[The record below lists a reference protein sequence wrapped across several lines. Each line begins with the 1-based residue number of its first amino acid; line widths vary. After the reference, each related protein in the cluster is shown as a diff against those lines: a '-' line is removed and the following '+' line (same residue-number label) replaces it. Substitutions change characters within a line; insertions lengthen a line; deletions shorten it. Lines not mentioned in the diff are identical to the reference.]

1 MADYTVRFLGD
12 DSQLSGT
19 LKNIKGELNSTG
31 QASSKLDQI
40 QQRFNKIINSSAPL
54 KKQLRELTAIMAKMN
69 LDNMI
74 DNDLF
79 VTMTAKA
86 AEMKDALGDASQ
98 AIRLMSSD
106 TAKLDA
112 TIEGFQVLA
121 GAAGVVT
128 GVMGI
133 LGTENER
140 LQQAML
146 KVQSVISVMNGV
158 QQIANALNKDSILML
173 RLKAL
178 QQEINNA
185 LTATSTSE
193 TAKNTAS
200 TIVNTVAGVAN
211 TAATKKGT
219 IAQKAWNV
227 TKAISKALL
236 GDFTGLLI
244 VGAGA
249 LLTYALAT
257 GDSTEETDKQAEAT
271 KKAAAANDDYIIKAR
286 AIKQLNDDITKALSE
301 VTSSVAKE
309 KNQINALTSIIHSNT
324 ATLDQKKRAINEL
337 CSIIPSYTATID
349 DEGTVHDNATTAI
362 EDHINALDDL
372 QRAMA
377 AYKTG
382 EKIQQALADASF
394 KKYQAD
400 QEVKETQGKVGRTKK
415 KLGKLYSTTPPP
427 LSGNPTHDAQRR
439 TPQRIQNE
447 KQAEV
452 ERKSLKVQK
461 KALESAEKKQ
471 KIADEELKVA
481 QKASNVY
488 DKWKITQG
496 SSKARSAVAE
506 SNGDF
511 NKAADIV
518 FNRNNPKPTTGGR
531 NKTGGRTTG
540 GRVNKTTPVNTV
552 ETPSEQLQKAINE
565 ANNKVKFLKLQLDNN
580 IINQEQ
586 YNSKYLEVQKTLLSA
601 YEKNAEATGKIS
613 EAYKKQL
620 DTVNKLIQ
628 EEEKNKYNN
637 LKENISAEYTKLAQ
651 DRNKGLISET
661 EYQDKLLDLNEDYAS
676 ALKDYVDKFPE
687 AKKALETIVKESNKI
702 KVSDKINEITKP
714 STKSV
719 SLAER
724 YKTYTPKEQ
733 RQNKIDT
740 NVSRYDELSGQISQL
755 KELQNQ
761 VGKNTEAWQQ
771 YAKAIK
777 GIESEQSKI
786 VNETDQLV
794 NDSKYE
800 DIIDKVKK
808 YKKELISVS
817 YSSLKSGLSDINN
830 IYSSFAN
837 LSDNLDRAN
846 NGFEKFM
853 VIMNSA
859 FSVIDSVVG
868 IINGVSSVISIIQ
881 GIAGANNALSVSS
894 AATAGALGSQ
904 TASIVAQEA
913 AGAAKIASDT
923 AQIATTKA
931 LTAALLE
938 QAAAGF
944 FAAHAYI
951 PFAGFG
957 IGAGF
962 ASSAAALVKSLGA
975 AALLADGGIIEGS
988 SYHGDRIIAGLNA
1001 GEMVLNRKQQA
1012 NLFRA
1017 LDNGI
1022 SSNVGGGKVE
1032 FEIKGSTLKG
1042 VLKNYDNKMNKVR

>member
-1 MADYTVRFLGD
+1 MKDYVVNITGKD
-12 DSQLSGT
+12 NLSAT
-19 LKNIKGELNSTG
+19 LKGIKQELKNVAGSATAIDDIRRKFE
-31 QASSKLDQI
+31 QVTNSSKPLKTQLRQLKDLMGQMKSKGLDSTYAEDFKQIEVAAGRTRKQMNQVNKAIGRAASLTPVLDQMGVA
-40 QQRFNKIINSSAPL
+40 FNGL
-54 KKQLRELTAIMAKMN
+54 
-69 LDNMI
+69 
-74 DNDLF
+74 
-79 VTMTAKA
+79 
-86 AEMKDALGDASQ
+86 
-98 AIRLMSSD
+98 
-106 TAKLDA
+106 
-112 TIEGFQVLA
+112 
-121 GAAGVVT
+121 GAAANIASGA
-128 GVMGI
+128 MG
-133 LGTENER
+133 LFGSENEDA
-140 LQQAML
+140 QKAML
-146 KVQSVISVMNGV
+146 KVQSIVAAGMGFSQLIP
-158 QQIANALNKDSILML
+158 A
-173 RLKAL
+173 LKAAKL
-178 QQEINNA
+178 AQLGFNRVLKNNPYIIA
-185 LTATSTSE
+185 
-193 TAKNTAS
+193 
-200 TIVNTVAGVAN
+200 I
-211 TAATKKGT
+211 AA
-219 IAQKAWNV
+219 AV
-227 TKAISKALL
+227 
-236 GDFTGLLI
+236 
-244 VGAGA
+244 
-249 LLTYALAT
+249 ALAT
-257 GDSTEETDKQAEAT
+257 AIYKVVSAT
-271 KKAAAANDDYIIKAR
+271 NKAAAANDDYIIKAR
-286 AIKQLNDDITKALSE
+286 ATKQLNDDIAKAHSE

-309 KNQINALTSIIHSNT
+309 KNQINALTSIIYSNK
-324 ATLDQKKRAINEL
+324 ASLQEKKRAINEL
-337 CSIIPSYTATID
+337 RSIIPSYTATID
-349 DEGTVHDNATTAI
+349 AEGTVHDNATTSI
-362 EDHINALDDL
+362 EDHIRALDDL
-372 QRAMA
+372 QRAMT

-394 KKYQAD
+394 EKYQSD
-400 QEVKETQGKVGRTKK
+400 KKVKTKQNNVNKVKK
-415 KLGKLYSTTPPP
+415 VLGK
-427 LSGNPTHDAQRR
+427 
-439 TPQRIQNE
+439 NE
-447 KQAEV
+447 KSTDDYDPIYGTPIYK
-452 ERKSLKVQK
+452 KSSTVK
-461 KALESAEKKQ
+461 KR
-471 KIADEELKVA
+471 EELKIQQSSLDNAKREQKAADLKYKTA
-481 QKASNVY
+481 QKEADDYKEWAKSY
-488 DKWKITQG
+488 
-496 SSKARSAVAE
+496 SSPKAQSAVAE

-518 FNRNNPKPTTGGR
+518 FNRNNPKPTTKPTTG
-531 NKTGGRTTG
+531 GGRTTG
-540 GRVNKTTPVNTV
+540 GGVNKTTTVNTV
-552 ETPSEQLQKAINE
+552 ETPSKQLQKAINE
-565 ANNKVKFLKLQLDNN
+565 ADNKVKFLQLQLDNN
-580 IINQEQ
+580 IINQKQ
-586 YNSKYLEVQKTLLSA
+586 YNSEYIEVQKTLLSA
-601 YEKNAEATGKIS
+601 YEQNAQATGKIS
-613 EAYKKQL
+613 EGYKKQL
-620 DTVNKLIQ
+620 DLVNTATNKLEQQ
-628 EEEKNKYNN
+628 EEGKKYTN
-637 LKENISAEYTKLAQ
+637 LDENISAEYTKLAQ

-661 EYQDKLLDLNEDYAS
+661 EYQNKLLDLYETYAS
-676 ALKDYVDKFPE
+676 SLKEYVDTIPA
-687 AKKALETIVKESNKI
+687 AKEALERITKKINKI
-702 KVSDKINEITKP
+702 EVSSKINEITKP
-714 STKSV
+714 YTKSV

-771 YAKAIK
+771 YAEAIK

-786 VNETDQLV
+786 VNETDSLV

-800 DIIDKVKK
+800 DLIDQVKK

-859 FSVIDSVVG
+859 FTVIDSVVG

-894 AATAGALGSQ
+894 AATAGALGAQ

-913 AGAAKIASDT
+913 AGATKMASDV

-975 AALLADGGIIEGS
+975 AALLADGGVVGGN
-988 SYHGDRIIAGLNA
+988 SYHGDTIIAGLNA

-1022 SSNVGGGKVE
+1022 SSNAGGGKVE

>member
-40 QQRFNKIINSSAPL
+40 QQRFNRIINSSAPL
-54 KKQLRELTAIMAKMN
+54 KKQLRDLTALMAKMN
-69 LDNMI
+69 LDNMV
-74 DNDLF
+74 DNDVF

-128 GVMGI
+128 GVMGT

-200 TIVNTVAGVAN
+200 TIVNTAAGVAN
-211 TAATKKGT
+211 NSATKKGT

-227 TKAISKALL
+227 VKAISKALL

-244 VGAGA
+244 VGAGT

-257 GDSTEETDKQAEAT
+257 GTSTEETDKQAEAT
-271 KKAAAANDDYIIKAR
+271 KKAKEATDEFAKAVAN
-286 AIKQLNDDITKALSE
+286 
-301 VTSSVAKE
+301 
-309 KNQINALTSIIHSNT
+309 
-324 ATLDQKKRAINEL
+324 
-337 CSIIPSYTATID
+337 
-349 DEGTVHDNATTAI
+349 
-362 EDHINALDDL
+362 
-372 QRAMA
+372 
-377 AYKTG
+377 
-382 EKIQQALADASF
+382 
-394 KKYQAD
+394 
-400 QEVKETQGKVGRTKK
+400 
-415 KLGKLYSTTPPP
+415 
-427 LSGNPTHDAQRR
+427 
-439 TPQRIQNE
+439 
-447 KQAEV
+447 
-452 ERKSLKVQK
+452 
-461 KALESAEKKQ
+461 
-471 KIADEELKVA
+471 
-481 QKASNVY
+481 
-488 DKWKITQG
+488 G
-496 SSKARSAVAE
+496 SSKQIAQIETLTTQYSNLHTETERNDFINKHRKEIENLVGATDDLRGSWDKFVKDKDKIVAALTEIAIANAYQAQIEKVVSEYIEKRYKMTSGQVHYRKWEQGDVVSEDKVKELGLVEGVDYRKGGMNWRGEKLNLLEATGVERANSFEIAKSRKGLQNAVDALDKGIQARVSGMVVEMQNHQDKAKSLYPKLP
-506 SNGDF
+506 SN
-511 NKAADIV
+511 
-518 FNRNNPKPTTGGR
+518 NNTTTGGGRTGGR
-531 NKTGGRTTG
+531 NRTSGT
-540 GRVNKTTPVNTV
+540 NKTTPVNTV
-552 ETPSEQLQKAINE
+552 ETQSEKLQKAINE
-565 ANNKVKFLKLQLDNN
+565 ADNKVKFLQLQLDNN

-601 YEKNAEATGKIS
+601 YEQNAQATNEIS

-637 LKENISAEYTKLAQ
+637 LKENISAEYIKLAQ

-661 EYQDKLLDLNEDYAS
+661 EYQDKLLDLNETYAS

-714 STKSV
+714 YTKSV

-771 YAKAIK
+771 YAEAIK

-786 VNETDQLV
+786 VNETDSLV

-800 DIIDKVKK
+800 DLIDQVKK

-830 IYSSFAN
+830 IYSSFAD
-837 LSDNLDRAN
+837 LSDNLDKAN

-894 AATAGALGSQ
+894 AATAGALGAQ

-913 AGAAKIASDT
+913 AGATKMASDV

-975 AALLADGGIIEGS
+975 AALLADGGVVGGN
-988 SYHGDRIIAGLNA
+988 SYHGDTIIAGLNA

-1022 SSNVGGGKVE
+1022 SSNAGGGKVE

>member
-1 MADYTVRFLGD
+1 MKDYIVNITGKD
-12 DSQLSGT
+12 NLSAT
-19 LKNIKGELNSTG
+19 LKGIKQELKNVAGSATAIDDIRRKFE
-31 QASSKLDQI
+31 QVTNSSKPLKTQLRQLKDLMGQMKSKGLDSTYAEDFKQIEAVAGKTRKQMNQVNKAIGRAASLTPVLDQMGVA
-40 QQRFNKIINSSAPL
+40 FNGL
-54 KKQLRELTAIMAKMN
+54 
-69 LDNMI
+69 
-74 DNDLF
+74 
-79 VTMTAKA
+79 
-86 AEMKDALGDASQ
+86 
-98 AIRLMSSD
+98 
-106 TAKLDA
+106 
-112 TIEGFQVLA
+112 
-121 GAAGVVT
+121 GAAANIASGA
-128 GVMGI
+128 MG
-133 LGTENER
+133 LFGSENEDA
-140 LQQAML
+140 QKAML
-146 KVQSVISVMNGV
+146 KVQSIVAAGMGFSQLIP
-158 QQIANALNKDSILML
+158 A
-173 RLKAL
+173 LKAAKMAQL
-178 QQEINNA
+178 GFNRVLKNNPY
-185 LTATSTSE
+185 
-193 TAKNTAS
+193 
-200 TIVNTVAGVAN
+200 I
-211 TAATKKGT
+211 
-219 IAQKAWNV
+219 I
-227 TKAISKALL
+227 AISAV
-236 GDFTGLLI
+236 I
-244 VGAGA
+244 
-249 LLTYALAT
+249 ALAT
-257 GDSTEETDKQAEAT
+257 AIYKVVSAT
-271 KKAAAANDDYIIKAR
+271 NKAAAANDDYIIKAR
-286 AIKQLNDDITKALSE
+286 ATKQLNDDITKAHSE

-324 ATLDQKKRAINEL
+324 ATLDQKKMAINEL
-337 CSIIPSYTATID
+337 RSIIPSYTATID
-349 DEGTVHDNATTAI
+349 AEGTVHDNATTAI
-362 EDHINALDDL
+362 EDHIKALDDL

-427 LSGNPTHDAQRR
+427 LSGNPTYDAQRKA
-439 TPQRIQNE
+439 PQRIQNE

-452 ERKSLKVQK
+452 ERESLKVQK

-471 KIADEELKVA
+471 KIAEDELKAA
-481 QKASNVY
+481 QKASNIY

-496 SSKARSAVAE
+496 STKAQFAVAE
-506 SNGDF
+506 SGGDF
-511 NKAADIV
+511 KGASDII
-518 FNRNNPKPTTGGR
+518 FNRNNKPTTPKSTGG
-531 NKTGGRTTG
+531 GGRT
-540 GRVNKTTPVNTV
+540 GRTNKTTPVNTV
-552 ETPSEQLQKAINE
+552 ETPSKQLQAAINE
-565 ANNKVKFLKLQLDNN
+565 ANNKVKFLQLQLDHN

-586 YNSKYLEVQKTLLSA
+586 YNSEYLEVQKTLLSA
-601 YEKNAEATGKIS
+601 YEQNAQATGKIS
-613 EAYKKQL
+613 EGYKKQL
-620 DTVNKLIQ
+620 DLVNTATNKLEQQ
-628 EEEKNKYNN
+628 EERKKYTN
-637 LKENISAEYTKLAQ
+637 LDENISAEYTKLAQ
-651 DRNKGLISET
+651 DKNKGLISET
-661 EYQDKLLDLNEDYAS
+661 EYQNKLLDLYETYAS
-676 ALKDYVDKFPE
+676 SLKEYVDTIPA
-687 AKKALETIVKESNKI
+687 AKEALERITKKINKI
-702 KVSDKINEITKP
+702 EVSSKINEITKP
-714 STKSV
+714 YTKSV

-771 YAKAIK
+771 YAEAIK

-800 DIIDKVKK
+800 DLIDQVKK

-859 FSVIDSVVG
+859 FTVIDSVVG

-881 GIAGANNALSVSS
+881 GITGANNALSVSS
-894 AATAGALGSQ
+894 AATAGALGAQ

-913 AGAAKIASDT
+913 AGATKMASDV

-975 AALLADGGIIEGS
+975 AALLADGGVVGGN
-988 SYHGDRIIAGLNA
+988 SYHGDTIIAGLNA

-1022 SSNVGGGKVE
+1022 ASNVGGKVE

>member
-12 DSQLSGT
+12 DKQLSGT

-40 QQRFNKIINSSAPL
+40 QQRFNRIINSSAPL
-54 KKQLRELTAIMAKMN
+54 KKQLRDLTALMAKMN
-69 LDNMI
+69 LDNMV
-74 DNDLF
+74 DNDVF

-128 GVMGI
+128 GVMGT

-200 TIVNTVAGVAN
+200 TIVNTAAGVAN
-211 TAATKKGT
+211 NSATKKGT

-244 VGAGA
+244 VGAGT

-257 GDSTEETDKQAEAT
+257 GTSTEETDKQAEAT
-271 KKAAAANDDYIIKAR
+271 KKAKEATDEFAKAVANGSS
-286 AIKQLNDDITKALSE
+286 KQIA
-301 VTSSVAKE
+301 
-309 KNQINALTSIIHSNT
+309 QIETLTTQYSNLHT
-324 ATLDQKKRAINEL
+324 
-337 CSIIPSYTATID
+337 
-349 DEGTVHDNATTAI
+349 
-362 EDHINALDDL
+362 
-372 QRAMA
+372 
-377 AYKTG
+377 
-382 EKIQQALADASF
+382 
-394 KKYQAD
+394 
-400 QEVKETQGKVGRTKK
+400 
-415 KLGKLYSTTPPP
+415 
-427 LSGNPTHDAQRR
+427 
-439 TPQRIQNE
+439 
-447 KQAEV
+447 EV
-452 ERKSLKVQK
+452 ERNDFINKHRKEIENLVGATDDLRGSWDKFVKDKDKIVAALTEIAIANAYQAQIEKVVSEYIEKRYKLTSGKVHYREWEQGDVVSEDKVKELGLVEGVDYRKGGMNWRGEKLNLLEAPGVERANSFEYAKSRKGIQNAVDALDKGIQARVSGMVNEMQKHQNKAKSLYP
-461 KALESAEKKQ
+461 
-471 KIADEELKVA
+471 KIP
-481 QKASNVY
+481 SN
-488 DKWKITQG
+488 
-496 SSKARSAVAE
+496 
-506 SNGDF
+506 
-511 NKAADIV
+511 
-518 FNRNNPKPTTGGR
+518 NNTTTGGGRTGGR
-531 NKTGGRTTG
+531 NRTSGT
-540 GRVNKTTPVNTV
+540 NKTTPVNTV
-552 ETPSEQLQKAINE
+552 ETPSEKLQKAINE
-565 ANNKVKFLKLQLDNN
+565 ADNKVKFLQLQLDNN

-601 YEKNAEATGKIS
+601 YEQNAQATGKIS
-613 EAYKKQL
+613 EAYKKKL

-628 EEEKNKYNN
+628 EEEKNEYNN
-637 LKENISAEYTKLAQ
+637 LNENISAEYTKLAQ

-661 EYQDKLLDLNEDYAS
+661 EYQDKLLDLNETYAS

-702 KVSDKINEITKP
+702 KVSSKINEITKP

-771 YAKAIK
+771 YAEAIK

-786 VNETDQLV
+786 VNETDSLV

-800 DIIDKVKK
+800 DLIDQVKK

-837 LSDNLDRAN
+837 LSDNLDKAN

-853 VIMNSA
+853 VIMNSV

-894 AATAGALGSQ
+894 AATAGALGAQ

-913 AGAAKIASDT
+913 AGATKMASDV

-962 ASSAAALVKSLGA
+962 ASSAAAFVKS
-975 AALLADGGIIEGS
+975 
-988 SYHGDRIIAGLNA
+988 
-1001 GEMVLNRKQQA
+1001 
-1012 NLFRA
+1012 
-1017 LDNGI
+1017 
-1022 SSNVGGGKVE
+1022 
-1032 FEIKGSTLKG
+1032 
-1042 VLKNYDNKMNKVR
+1042 

>member
-1 MADYTVRFLGD
+1 MKDYIVNITGKD
-12 DSQLSGT
+12 NLSAT
-19 LKNIKGELNSTG
+19 LKGIKQELKNVAGSATAIDDIRRKFE
-31 QASSKLDQI
+31 QVTNSSKPLKTQLRQLKDLMGQMKSKGLDSTYAEDFKQIEVAAGRTRKQMNQVNKAIGRAASLTPVLDQMGVA
-40 QQRFNKIINSSAPL
+40 FNGL
-54 KKQLRELTAIMAKMN
+54 
-69 LDNMI
+69 
-74 DNDLF
+74 
-79 VTMTAKA
+79 
-86 AEMKDALGDASQ
+86 
-98 AIRLMSSD
+98 
-106 TAKLDA
+106 
-112 TIEGFQVLA
+112 
-121 GAAGVVT
+121 GAAANIASGA
-128 GVMGI
+128 MG
-133 LGTENER
+133 LFGSENEDA
-140 LQQAML
+140 QKAML
-146 KVQSVISVMNGV
+146 KVQSIVAAGMGFSQLIP
-158 QQIANALNKDSILML
+158 A
-173 RLKAL
+173 LKAAKMAQL
-178 QQEINNA
+178 GFNRVLKNNPYIIA
-185 LTATSTSE
+185 
-193 TAKNTAS
+193 
-200 TIVNTVAGVAN
+200 I
-211 TAATKKGT
+211 AA
-219 IAQKAWNV
+219 
-227 TKAISKALL
+227 AI
-236 GDFTGLLI
+236 
-244 VGAGA
+244 
-249 LLTYALAT
+249 ALAT
-257 GDSTEETDKQAEAT
+257 AIYKVVSAT
-271 KKAAAANDDYIIKAR
+271 NKAAAANDDYIIKAK
-286 AIKQLNDDITKALSE
+286 ATKQLNEDIAEAHSE
-301 VTSSVAKE
+301 VTGSVAKE

-337 CSIIPSYTATID
+337 RSIIPSYNATID
-349 DEGTVHDNATTAI
+349 AEGTVHDNATTSI
-362 EDHINALDDL
+362 EDHIRALDDL
-372 QRAMA
+372 QRAMT

-400 QEVKETQGKVGRTKK
+400 YKVRVKQGNVNLVKKV
-415 KLGKLYSTTPPP
+415 LGK
-427 LSGNPTHDAQRR
+427 
-439 TPQRIQNE
+439 NE
-447 KQAEV
+447 KSTDDYDPIYGTPIYK
-452 ERKSLKVQK
+452 KSSTVK
-461 KALESAEKKQ
+461 KR
-471 KIADEELKVA
+471 EELKIQQASLDNAKRERDVVNEIYETRKKEAEQYKSWAKSYSSPKA
-481 QKASNVY
+481 Q
-488 DKWKITQG
+488 
-496 SSKARSAVAE
+496 SAVAE
-506 SNGDF
+506 SGGDF
-511 NKAADIV
+511 KGASDII
-518 FNRNNPKPTTGGR
+518 FNRNNPTTPKSTGG
-531 NKTGGRTTG
+531 GGRTG
-540 GRVNKTTPVNTV
+540 GTNKTTPVNTV
-552 ETPSEQLQKAINE
+552 ETPSKQLQAAINE
-565 ANNKVKFLKLQLDNN
+565 SNNKVKFLQLQLDHN

-586 YNSKYLEVQKTLLSA
+586 YNSEYIEVQKTLLSA
-601 YEKNAEATGKIS
+601 YEQNAQATGKIS

-628 EEEKNKYNN
+628 EEEKNKYTN
-637 LKENISAEYTKLAQ
+637 LQENISAEYTKLAQ

-661 EYQDKLLDLNEDYAS
+661 EYQDKLLDLSETYAS

-714 STKSV
+714 YTKSV
-719 SLAER
+719 SLADR
-724 YKTYTPKEQ
+724 YKTPTQKEL

-771 YAKAIK
+771 YAEAIK

-786 VNETDQLV
+786 VNETDSLV
-794 NDSKYE
+794 NVSKYE
-800 DIIDKVKK
+800 DLIEQVKK

-853 VIMNSA
+853 VIMNNA
-859 FSVIDSVVG
+859 FTVIDSVVG

-894 AATAGALGSQ
+894 AATAGALGAQ

-913 AGAAKIASDT
+913 AGATKMASDI

-975 AALLADGGIIEGS
+975 ATLLADGGVVGGNG
-988 SYHGDRIIAGLNA
+988 YHGDTIIAGLNA

-1022 SSNVGGGKVE
+1022 ATNVGGKVE

>member
-40 QQRFNKIINSSAPL
+40 QQRFNRIINSSAPL
-54 KKQLRELTAIMAKMN
+54 KKQLRDLTALMAKMN
-69 LDNMI
+69 LDNMV
-74 DNDLF
+74 DNDVF
-79 VTMTAKA
+79 VAMTAKA

-128 GVMGI
+128 GVMGT

-200 TIVNTVAGVAN
+200 TIVNTAAGVAN
-211 TAATKKGT
+211 NNATKKGT

-244 VGAGA
+244 VGAGT

-257 GDSTEETDKQAEAT
+257 GTSTEETDKQAEAT
-271 KKAAAANDDYIIKAR
+271 KKAKEATDEFAKAVANGSS
-286 AIKQLNDDITKALSE
+286 KQIAQIETLT
-301 VTSSVAKE
+301 TQYSS
-309 KNQINALTSIIHSNT
+309 LHT
-324 ATLDQKKRAINEL
+324 
-337 CSIIPSYTATID
+337 
-349 DEGTVHDNATTAI
+349 
-362 EDHINALDDL
+362 
-372 QRAMA
+372 
-377 AYKTG
+377 
-382 EKIQQALADASF
+382 
-394 KKYQAD
+394 
-400 QEVKETQGKVGRTKK
+400 
-415 KLGKLYSTTPPP
+415 
-427 LSGNPTHDAQRR
+427 
-439 TPQRIQNE
+439 
-447 KQAEV
+447 EV
-452 ERKSLKVQK
+452 ERNDFINKHRKEIENLVGATDDLRGSWDKFVKDKDKIVAALTEIAIANAYQAQIEKVVSEYIEKRYKMTSGQVHYRKWEQGDVVSEDKVKELGLIEGVDYKKGGMNWRGEKLNLLEAPGVARANSFEIAKSRKGLQNAVDALDKGIQARVSELVGEVYKHQDNAKSLYPK
-461 KALESAEKKQ
+461 LP
-471 KIADEELKVA
+471 
-481 QKASNVY
+481 SN
-488 DKWKITQG
+488 
-496 SSKARSAVAE
+496 
-506 SNGDF
+506 
-511 NKAADIV
+511 
-518 FNRNNPKPTTGGR
+518 NNTTTGGGRTGGR
-531 NKTGGRTTG
+531 NRTSGT
-540 GRVNKTTPVNTV
+540 NKTTPVNTV
-552 ETPSEQLQKAINE
+552 ETPSEKLQKAINE
-565 ANNKVKFLKLQLDNN
+565 ADNKVKFLQLQLDNN

-601 YEKNAEATGKIS
+601 YEQNAQATGKIS

-620 DTVNKLIQ
+620 DLVNTTTNELEQ
-628 EEEKNKYNN
+628 YEERKKYTN
-637 LKENISAEYTKLAQ
+637 LDENISAEYTKLAQ

-661 EYQDKLLDLNEDYAS
+661 EYQNKLLDLNEIYAS
-676 ALKDYVDKFPE
+676 ALKDYVDTIPE

-702 KVSDKINEITKP
+702 KVSDKINKITKP

-771 YAKAIK
+771 YAEAIK

-786 VNETDQLV
+786 VNETDSLV

-800 DIIDKVKK
+800 DLIDQVKK

-830 IYSSFAN
+830 IYSSFAD
-837 LSDNLDRAN
+837 LSDNLDKAN

-894 AATAGALGSQ
+894 AATAGALGAQ

-913 AGAAKIASDT
+913 AGATKMASDV

-975 AALLADGGIIEGS
+975 AALLADGGVVGGN
-988 SYHGDRIIAGLNA
+988 SYHGDTIIAGLNA

-1022 SSNVGGGKVE
+1022 ASNVGGKVE

>member
-40 QQRFNKIINSSAPL
+40 QQRFNRIINSSAPL
-54 KKQLRELTAIMAKMN
+54 KKQLRDLTALMAKMN
-69 LDNMI
+69 LDNMV
-74 DNDLF
+74 DNDVF

-128 GVMGI
+128 GVMGT

-173 RLKAL
+173 RLKQLWQTA
-178 QQEINNA
+178 NNA
-185 LTATSTSE
+185 ATIESTAE
-193 TAKNTAS
+193 TVKNTAA
-200 TIVNTVAGVAN
+200 TTANTVAGVAN
-211 TAATKKGT
+211 NSATKKGT

-257 GDSTEETDKQAEAT
+257 GDSTKETDKQAEAT
-271 KKAAAANDDYIIKAR
+271 KKAKEATDEFAKAVANGSS
-286 AIKQLNDDITKALSE
+286 KQI
-301 VTSSVAKE
+301 AKIE
-309 KNQINALTSIIHSNT
+309 TLTTQYSNLHT
-324 ATLDQKKRAINEL
+324 
-337 CSIIPSYTATID
+337 
-349 DEGTVHDNATTAI
+349 
-362 EDHINALDDL
+362 
-372 QRAMA
+372 
-377 AYKTG
+377 
-382 EKIQQALADASF
+382 
-394 KKYQAD
+394 
-400 QEVKETQGKVGRTKK
+400 
-415 KLGKLYSTTPPP
+415 
-427 LSGNPTHDAQRR
+427 
-439 TPQRIQNE
+439 
-447 KQAEV
+447 EV
-452 ERKSLKVQK
+452 ERNDFINKHRKEIENLVGATDDLRGSWDKFVKDKDKIVEALTEIAIANAYQAQIEKVVSEYIEKRYKMTSGKVHYRTWEQGDVVSDEKAKELGLVEGVDYKKGGMNWRGEKLNLLEASGVARANSFEIAKSRKGLQNAVDALDKGIQARVSGMVNEMQKHQNKAKSLYPKTP
-461 KALESAEKKQ
+461 
-471 KIADEELKVA
+471 
-481 QKASNVY
+481 SN
-488 DKWKITQG
+488 
-496 SSKARSAVAE
+496 
-506 SNGDF
+506 
-511 NKAADIV
+511 
-518 FNRNNPKPTTGGR
+518 NNTTTGGG
-531 NKTGGRTTG
+531 TYRTHSGKSTG

-552 ETPSEQLQKAINE
+552 ETPSEKLQKAIDE
-565 ANNKVKFLKLQLDNN
+565 ADNKVKFLQLQLDNN

-601 YEKNAEATGKIS
+601 YEQNAQATDEIS

-661 EYQDKLLDLNEDYAS
+661 EYQDKLLDLNETYAS
-676 ALKDYVDKFPE
+676 ALTDYVDKFPE

-702 KVSDKINEITKP
+702 KVSDKINKITKP
-714 STKSV
+714 YTKSV

-771 YAKAIK
+771 YAEAIK

-800 DIIDKVKK
+800 DLIDQVKK

-830 IYSSFAN
+830 IYSSFAD

-894 AATAGALGSQ
+894 AATAGALGAQ

-913 AGAAKIASDT
+913 AGATKMASDV

-975 AALLADGGIIEGS
+975 ATLLADGGVVGGN
-988 SYHGDRIIAGLNA
+988 SYHGDTIIAGLNA

-1022 SSNVGGGKVE
+1022 SSNAGGGKVE

>member
-40 QQRFNKIINSSAPL
+40 QQRFNRIINSSAPL
-54 KKQLRELTAIMAKMN
+54 KKQLRDLTALMAKMN
-69 LDNMI
+69 LDNMV
-74 DNDLF
+74 DNDVF

-128 GVMGI
+128 GVMGT

-158 QQIANALNKDSILML
+158 QQIANALNKDNILIL

-178 QQEINNA
+178 QQKINNA

-193 TAKNTAS
+193 TEKNTAS
-200 TIVNTVAGVAN
+200 TTVNTAASVAN
-211 TAATKKGT
+211 NSATKKGT

-227 TKAISKALL
+227 TKAIAKALV

-244 VGAGA
+244 VGAGT

-257 GDSTEETDKQAEAT
+257 GTSTEETDKQAEAT
-271 KKAAAANDDYIIKAR
+271 KKAKEATDEFAKAVANGSS
-286 AIKQLNDDITKALSE
+286 KQVAQIETLT
-301 VTSSVAKE
+301 TQYSS
-309 KNQINALTSIIHSNT
+309 LHT
-324 ATLDQKKRAINEL
+324 
-337 CSIIPSYTATID
+337 
-349 DEGTVHDNATTAI
+349 
-362 EDHINALDDL
+362 
-372 QRAMA
+372 
-377 AYKTG
+377 
-382 EKIQQALADASF
+382 
-394 KKYQAD
+394 
-400 QEVKETQGKVGRTKK
+400 
-415 KLGKLYSTTPPP
+415 
-427 LSGNPTHDAQRR
+427 
-439 TPQRIQNE
+439 
-447 KQAEV
+447 EV
-452 ERKSLKVQK
+452 ERNDFINKHRKEIENLVGATDDLRGSWDKFVKNKDKIIAALTEIAIANAYQAQIEKVVSEYIEKRYKMTSGKVHYNKWKQGDVVSEDKVKELRLIEGVDYKKGGMNWRGERLNLLEAPGVERANQSEIAKSRKGIQKAVDALDKGVQARVSGMVVEMQTHQNNA
-461 KALESAEKKQ
+461 KALYPK
-471 KIADEELKVA
+471 LP
-481 QKASNVY
+481 SN
-488 DKWKITQG
+488 
-496 SSKARSAVAE
+496 
-506 SNGDF
+506 
-511 NKAADIV
+511 
-518 FNRNNPKPTTGGR
+518 NNTTTGGGRTGGR
-531 NKTGGRTTG
+531 NRTSGT
-540 GRVNKTTPVNTV
+540 NKTTTVNTV

-565 ANNKVKFLKLQLDNN
+565 ADNKVKFLQLQLDNN

-601 YEKNAEATGKIS
+601 YEQNAQATGKIS
-613 EAYKKQL
+613 EGYKKQL
-620 DTVNKLIQ
+620 DLVNTATNKLEQQ
-628 EEEKNKYNN
+628 EERKNYTN
-637 LKENISAEYTKLAQ
+637 LDENISAEYTKLAQ

-661 EYQDKLLDLNEDYAS
+661 EYQNKLLDLYETYAS
-676 ALKDYVDKFPE
+676 ALKEYVDTIPE

-702 KVSDKINEITKP
+702 KVSDKINKITKP

-771 YAKAIK
+771 YAEAIK
-777 GIESEQSKI
+777 SIESEQSKI
-786 VNETDQLV
+786 VNETDSLV

-800 DIIDKVKK
+800 DLIDQVKK

-830 IYSSFAN
+830 IYSSFSD

-894 AATAGALGSQ
+894 AATAGALGAQ

-913 AGAAKIASDT
+913 AGATKMASDV

-975 AALLADGGIIEGS
+975 ATLLADGGVVGGN
-988 SYHGDRIIAGLNA
+988 SYHGDTIIAGLNA

-1022 SSNVGGGKVE
+1022 SSNAGGGKVE

>member
-40 QQRFNKIINSSAPL
+40 QQRFNRIINSSAPL
-54 KKQLRELTAIMAKMN
+54 KKQLRDLTALMAKMN
-69 LDNMI
+69 LDNMV
-74 DNDLF
+74 DNDVF

-128 GVMGI
+128 GVMGT

-173 RLKAL
+173 RLKQLWQTA
-178 QQEINNA
+178 NNA
-185 LTATSTSE
+185 ATIKSTAE
-193 TAKNTAS
+193 TVKNTAA
-200 TIVNTVAGVAN
+200 TTANTVAGAANN
-211 TAATKKGT
+211 TATKIGT
-219 IAQKAWNV
+219 VTQNAWNV
-227 TKAISKALL
+227 AKAISKALL

-249 LLTYALAT
+249 LLTYSLAT
-257 GDSTEETDKQAEAT
+257 GTSTEETDKQAEAT
-271 KKAAAANDDYIIKAR
+271 KKAKEATDEFAKAVAN
-286 AIKQLNDDITKALSE
+286 
-301 VTSSVAKE
+301 
-309 KNQINALTSIIHSNT
+309 
-324 ATLDQKKRAINEL
+324 
-337 CSIIPSYTATID
+337 
-349 DEGTVHDNATTAI
+349 
-362 EDHINALDDL
+362 
-372 QRAMA
+372 
-377 AYKTG
+377 
-382 EKIQQALADASF
+382 
-394 KKYQAD
+394 
-400 QEVKETQGKVGRTKK
+400 
-415 KLGKLYSTTPPP
+415 
-427 LSGNPTHDAQRR
+427 
-439 TPQRIQNE
+439 
-447 KQAEV
+447 
-452 ERKSLKVQK
+452 
-461 KALESAEKKQ
+461 
-471 KIADEELKVA
+471 
-481 QKASNVY
+481 
-488 DKWKITQG
+488 G
-496 SSKARSAVAE
+496 SSKQIAQIETLTTQYSNLHTETERNDFINKHRKEIENLVGATDDLRGSWDKFVKYKDKIVEALTEIAIANAYQAQIEKVVSEYIEKRYKMTSGQVHYRKWEQGDVVSEDKAKELGLVEGVDYRKGGMNWRGEKLNLLEASGAARANSFEIAKSRKGLQNAVDALDKGIQARV
-506 SNGDF
+506 NGLVVEMQKHQ
-511 NKAADIV
+511 NKAKSLYPKIPS
-518 FNRNNPKPTTGGR
+518 NNNTTTGGGRTGGRTGGR
-531 NKTGGRTTG
+531 NRTSGT
-540 GRVNKTTPVNTV
+540 NKTTTVDTV
-552 ETPSEQLQKAINE
+552 ETPSEKLQEAIN
-565 ANNKVKFLKLQLDNN
+565 AADNKVKFLQLQLDNN

-601 YEKNAEATGKIS
+601 YEQNAQATNEIS

-661 EYQDKLLDLNEDYAS
+661 EYQDKLLDLNETYAS

-714 STKSV
+714 YTKSV

-740 NVSRYDELSGQISQL
+740 NVSRHDELSGQISQL

-771 YAKAIK
+771 YAEAIK

-800 DIIDKVKK
+800 DLIDQVKK

-830 IYSSFAN
+830 IYSSFAD
-837 LSDNLDRAN
+837 LSDNLDKAN

-894 AATAGALGSQ
+894 AATAGALGAQ

-913 AGAAKIASDT
+913 AGATKMASDV

-975 AALLADGGIIEGS
+975 ATLLADGGVVGGN
-988 SYHGDRIIAGLNA
+988 SYHGDTIIAGLNA

-1022 SSNVGGGKVE
+1022 ASNAGGKVE

>member
-54 KKQLRELTAIMAKMN
+54 KKQLRDLTALMAKMN
-69 LDNMI
+69 LDNMV
-74 DNDLF
+74 DNDVF

-128 GVMGI
+128 GVMGT

-173 RLKAL
+173 RLKQLWQTA
-178 QQEINNA
+178 NNA
-185 LTATSTSE
+185 ATIKSTAE
-193 TAKNTAS
+193 TVKNTAA
-200 TIVNTVAGVAN
+200 TTANTVAGVAN
-211 TAATKKGT
+211 NTATKIGT
-219 IAQKAWNV
+219 VTQNAWNV
-227 TKAISKALL
+227 AKAVAKALV

-271 KKAAAANDDYIIKAR
+271 KR
-286 AIKQLNDDITKALSE
+286 
-301 VTSSVAKE
+301 AKE
-309 KNQINALTSIIHSNT
+309 ATDEFAKAVADGSSKQIAQIETLTTQYSNLHT
-324 ATLDQKKRAINEL
+324 
-337 CSIIPSYTATID
+337 
-349 DEGTVHDNATTAI
+349 
-362 EDHINALDDL
+362 
-372 QRAMA
+372 
-377 AYKTG
+377 
-382 EKIQQALADASF
+382 
-394 KKYQAD
+394 
-400 QEVKETQGKVGRTKK
+400 
-415 KLGKLYSTTPPP
+415 
-427 LSGNPTHDAQRR
+427 
-439 TPQRIQNE
+439 
-447 KQAEV
+447 EV
-452 ERKSLKVQK
+452 ERNDFINKHRKEIEDLVGSTDNLRGSWDKFVKNKSRIVAALTEIAIANAYLAQIEKVTSEYIEKRYKMTSGKVHIREWHENDFVTDEQIEKNKLMYGVDYDKRNTLTSSGVEKMTSAEIAKSRKGVQDRINAFDKSYNKRVGELVTEATQHANNAKSLYP
-461 KALESAEKKQ
+461 
-471 KIADEELKVA
+471 KIP
-481 QKASNVY
+481 SN
-488 DKWKITQG
+488 
-496 SSKARSAVAE
+496 
-506 SNGDF
+506 
-511 NKAADIV
+511 
-518 FNRNNPKPTTGGR
+518 NNTTTGG
-531 NKTGGRTTG
+531 GRTGG
-540 GRVNKTTPVNTV
+540 GRVNKTGRTNKTTTNTID
-552 ETPSEQLQKAINE
+552 TANDTLKNAITE
-565 ANNKVKFLKLQLDNN
+565 ANNKVKFLQAQLDNN
-580 IINQEQ
+580 IISQEQ
-586 YNSKYLEVQKTLLSA
+586 YNSEYLKVQKNLLGA
-601 YEKNAEATGKIS
+601 YEKHAQATGKIS
-613 EAYKKQL
+613 EGYKKQF

-661 EYQDKLLDLNEDYAS
+661 EYQDKLLDLNETYAS

-714 STKSV
+714 YTKSV
-719 SLAER
+719 SLADR
-724 YKTYTPKEQ
+724 YKTPTQKEL
-733 RQNKIDT
+733 RQSKIDI
-740 NVSRYDELSGQISQL
+740 NVEKYDELSGQISQL

-771 YAKAIK
+771 YAEAIK

-786 VNETDQLV
+786 VNETDSLV

-800 DIIDKVKK
+800 DLIDQVKK

-894 AATAGALGSQ
+894 AATAGALGAQ

-913 AGAAKIASDT
+913 AGATKMASDI

-975 AALLADGGIIEGS
+975 AALLADGGVVGGN
-988 SYHGDRIIAGLNA
+988 SYHGDTIIAGLNA

-1022 SSNVGGGKVE
+1022 ASNVGGKVE

>member
-40 QQRFNKIINSSAPL
+40 QQRFNRIINSSAPL
-54 KKQLRELTAIMAKMN
+54 KKQLRDLTALMAKMN
-69 LDNMI
+69 LDNMV
-74 DNDLF
+74 DNDVF

-128 GVMGI
+128 GVMGT

-173 RLKAL
+173 RLKQLWQTA
-178 QQEINNA
+178 NNA
-185 LTATSTSE
+185 ATAKSTSE

-200 TIVNTVAGVAN
+200 TIVNTAAGVAN
-211 TAATKKGT
+211 NNATKKGT

-271 KKAAAANDDYIIKAR
+271 KRAQEATDEFAKAVANGSS
-286 AIKQLNDDITKALSE
+286 KQIAQIETLT
-301 VTSSVAKE
+301 TQYSS
-309 KNQINALTSIIHSNT
+309 LHT
-324 ATLDQKKRAINEL
+324 
-337 CSIIPSYTATID
+337 
-349 DEGTVHDNATTAI
+349 
-362 EDHINALDDL
+362 
-372 QRAMA
+372 
-377 AYKTG
+377 
-382 EKIQQALADASF
+382 
-394 KKYQAD
+394 
-400 QEVKETQGKVGRTKK
+400 
-415 KLGKLYSTTPPP
+415 
-427 LSGNPTHDAQRR
+427 
-439 TPQRIQNE
+439 
-447 KQAEV
+447 EV
-452 ERKSLKVQK
+452 ERNDFINKHRKEIENLVGATDDLRGSWDKFVKDKDKIVEALTEIAIANAYQAQIEKVVSEYIEKRYKMTSGKVHYREWKQGDVVSEDKVKELGLVEGVDYRKGGMNWRGEKLNLLEAPGVERANSFEKAKSSKGVQNAVDALDKRISARVRGMVDEMQKHQNKAKSLYPKTP
-461 KALESAEKKQ
+461 
-471 KIADEELKVA
+471 
-481 QKASNVY
+481 SN
-488 DKWKITQG
+488 
-496 SSKARSAVAE
+496 
-506 SNGDF
+506 
-511 NKAADIV
+511 
-518 FNRNNPKPTTGGR
+518 NNTTTGGGRTGGR
-531 NKTGGRTTG
+531 NRTSGT
-540 GRVNKTTPVNTV
+540 NKTTTVNTV

-565 ANNKVKFLKLQLDNN
+565 ADNKVKFLQLQLDNN

-601 YEKNAEATGKIS
+601 YEKNAQATGKIS

-661 EYQDKLLDLNEDYAS
+661 EYQDKLLDLNETYAS
-676 ALKDYVDKFPE
+676 ALEDYVDKFPE

-702 KVSDKINEITKP
+702 KVSDKINKITKP
-714 STKSV
+714 YTKSV

-740 NVSRYDELSGQISQL
+740 NVSRHDELSGQISQL

-771 YAKAIK
+771 YAEAIK

-800 DIIDKVKK
+800 DLIDQVKK

-830 IYSSFAN
+830 IYSSFAD

-894 AATAGALGSQ
+894 AATAGALGAQ

-913 AGAAKIASDT
+913 AGATKMASDV

-975 AALLADGGIIEGS
+975 AALLADGGVVGGN
-988 SYHGDRIIAGLNA
+988 SYHGDTIIAGLNA

-1022 SSNVGGGKVE
+1022 ASNVGGKVE

>member
-54 KKQLRELTAIMAKMN
+54 KKQLRDLTAIMAKMN
-69 LDNMI
+69 LDNMT

-128 GVMGI
+128 GVMGT

-173 RLKAL
+173 RLKQLWQTA
-178 QQEINNA
+178 NNA
-185 LTATSTSE
+185 ATIKSTAE
-193 TAKNTAS
+193 TVK
-200 TIVNTVAGVAN
+200 N
-211 TAATKKGT
+211 TAATTANTVASAANNTATKIGAT
-219 IAQKAWNV
+219 VQNAWNV
-227 TKAISKALL
+227 AKAVAKALV

-271 KKAAAANDDYIIKAR
+271 KRAKEASDEFAKAVADGSSKQIAQIETLTTQYSNLHTEIERNDFINKHRKEIENLVGATDDLRGSWDKFVKYKDKIVAALTEIAIANAYQAQIEKVVSEYIEKRYKMTSGKVHYKKWQENDFVTDEQIEKNKLMYGVDYDKR
-286 AIKQLNDDITKALSE
+286 NTL
-301 VTSSVAKE
+301 TSSGVAKM
-309 KNQINALTSIIHSNT
+309 TSAEIAKSRKGVQ
-324 ATLDQKKRAINEL
+324 D
-337 CSIIPSYTATID
+337 S
-349 DEGTVHDNATTAI
+349 V
-362 EDHINALDDL
+362 NALDKNYNK
-372 QRAMA
+372 RV
-377 AYKTG
+377 G
-382 EKIQQALADASF
+382 EL
-394 KKYQAD
+394 
-400 QEVKETQGKVGRTKK
+400 VTKAVQH
-415 KLGKLYSTTPPP
+415 T
-427 LSGNPTHDAQRR
+427 NNA
-439 TPQRIQNE
+439 
-447 KQAEV
+447 
-452 ERKSLKVQK
+452 KSLYP
-461 KALESAEKKQ
+461 
-471 KIADEELKVA
+471 KIP
-481 QKASNVY
+481 SN
-488 DKWKITQG
+488 
-496 SSKARSAVAE
+496 
-506 SNGDF
+506 
-511 NKAADIV
+511 
-518 FNRNNPKPTTGGR
+518 NNTTTGGGR
-531 NKTGGRTTG
+531 TGGG
-540 GRVNKTTPVNTV
+540 GRVNKTGRTNKTTTNTIDTANDTLKNAIV
-552 ETPSEQLQKAINE
+552 EAS
-565 ANNKVKFLKLQLDNN
+565 NKVKFLQAQLDNN
-580 IINQEQ
+580 IISQEQ
-586 YNSKYLEVQKTLLSA
+586 YNSEYLKVQKNLLGA
-601 YEKNAEATGKIS
+601 YEKNAQATGKIS

-661 EYQDKLLDLNEDYAS
+661 EYQHKLLDLNETYAS
-676 ALKDYVDKFPE
+676 ALEDYVDKFPE

-714 STKSV
+714 YTKSV
-719 SLAER
+719 SLADR
-724 YKTYTPKEQ
+724 YKTPTQKEL
-733 RQNKIDT
+733 RQSKIDI
-740 NVSRYDELSGQISQL
+740 NVEKYDELSGQISQL

-771 YAKAIK
+771 YAEAIK

-786 VNETDQLV
+786 VNETDSLV

-800 DIIDKVKK
+800 DLIDQVKK

-830 IYSSFAN
+830 IYSSFAD

-894 AATAGALGSQ
+894 AATAGALGAQ

-913 AGAAKIASDT
+913 AGATKMASDV

-975 AALLADGGIIEGS
+975 AALLADGGVVGGN
-988 SYHGDRIIAGLNA
+988 SYHGDTIIAGLNA

-1022 SSNVGGGKVE
+1022 SSNAVGGKVE

>member
-40 QQRFNKIINSSAPL
+40 QQRFNRIINSSAPL
-54 KKQLRELTAIMAKMN
+54 KKQLRDLTALMAKMN
-69 LDNMI
+69 LDNMV
-74 DNDLF
+74 DNDVF

-128 GVMGI
+128 GVMGT

-178 QQEINNA
+178 QQKINNA

-200 TIVNTVAGVAN
+200 TIVNTAAGVAN
-211 TAATKKGT
+211 NSATKKGT

-227 TKAISKALL
+227 TKAIAKALV

-257 GDSTEETDKQAEAT
+257 GDSTDEEKKSIET
-271 KKAAAANDDYIIKAR
+271 KNELSR
-286 AIKQLNDDITKALSE
+286 AINNMKSE
-301 VTSSVAKE
+301 VTSSVGSMMGKYYALQKAWE
-309 KNQINALTSIIHSNT
+309 SCKTEHQKIEFINKNKNAWQDLGVSLDNVTKTEDFYVKNTPKVTEAIKRRAEMMALMAQLQKNYEEYYSEMVALDTVQGGGYYYPSKKKAGDKISIAEATKYGIKGLVNDPIYGVGDGTVVLDEAS
-324 ATLDQKKRAINEL
+324 ATLYNYKKNKELNSRSLKKREAN
-337 CSIIPSYTATID
+337 
-349 DEGTVHDNATTAI
+349 
-362 EDHINALDDL
+362 
-372 QRAMA
+372 R
-377 AYKTG
+377 
-382 EKIQQALADASF
+382 
-394 KKYQAD
+394 
-400 QEVKETQGKVGRTKK
+400 
-415 KLGKLYSTTPPP
+415 
-427 LSGNPTHDAQRR
+427 
-439 TPQRIQNE
+439 
-447 KQAEV
+447 
-452 ERKSLKVQK
+452 K
-461 KALESAEKKQ
+461 KAVNKFNAKNKPILNR
-471 KIADEELKVA
+471 IEEL
-481 QKASNVY
+481 
-488 DKWKITQG
+488 
-496 SSKARSAVAE
+496 SKGD
-506 SNGDF
+506 NGLGD
-511 NKAADIV
+511 DYPDT
-518 FNRNNPKPTTGGR
+518 PKPT
-531 NKTGGRTTG
+531 KGGRTTG
-540 GRVNKTTPVNTV
+540 GGGRTYPTNKNTTNTIDTANDTLKNAIV
-552 ETPSEQLQKAINE
+552 EAS
-565 ANNKVKFLKLQLDNN
+565 NKVNFLQLQLDNN

-586 YNSKYLEVQKTLLSA
+586 YNSEYLEVQKNLLSA
-601 YEKNAEATGKIS
+601 YEKNAQATGKIS
-613 EAYKKQL
+613 GAYKKQFDL
-620 DTVNKLIQ
+620 VNKLIQ

-661 EYQDKLLDLNEDYAS
+661 EYQDKLLNLNETYAS

-702 KVSDKINEITKP
+702 KVSDKINKITKP

-733 RQNKIDT
+733 RQNKIDI
-740 NVSRYDELSGQISQL
+740 NVEKYNELSGQISQL

-771 YAKAIK
+771 YAEAIK

-786 VNETDQLV
+786 VNETDSLV

-800 DIIDKVKK
+800 DLIDQVKK

-894 AATAGALGSQ
+894 AATAGALGAQ

-913 AGAAKIASDT
+913 AGATKMASDV

-962 ASSAAALVKSLGA
+962 ASSAAALVKSLGVA
-975 AALLADGGIIEGS
+975 TLLADGGVVGGN
-988 SYHGDRIIAGLNA
+988 SYHGDTIIAGLNA

-1022 SSNVGGGKVE
+1022 SSNAGGGKVE

>member
-54 KKQLRELTAIMAKMN
+54 KKQLRDLTALMAKMN
-69 LDNMI
+69 LDNMV
-74 DNDLF
+74 DNDVF

-128 GVMGI
+128 GVMGT

-173 RLKAL
+173 RLKQLWQTA
-178 QQEINNA
+178 NNA
-185 LTATSTSE
+185 ATIKSTAE
-193 TAKNTAS
+193 TVKNTAA
-200 TIVNTVAGVAN
+200 TTANTVAGVAN
-211 TAATKKGT
+211 NTATKIGAT
-219 IAQKAWNV
+219 VQNAWNV
-227 TKAISKALL
+227 AKAVAKALL
-236 GDFTGLLI
+236 GDFTGLIL

-257 GDSTEETDKQAEAT
+257 GTSTEETDKQAEAT
-271 KKAAAANDDYIIKAR
+271 KR
-286 AIKQLNDDITKALSE
+286 
-301 VTSSVAKE
+301 AKE
-309 KNQINALTSIIHSNT
+309 AS
-324 ATLDQKKRAINEL
+324 
-337 CSIIPSYTATID
+337 
-349 DEGTVHDNATTAI
+349 DEFAKAV
-362 EDHINALDDL
+362 
-372 QRAMA
+372 
-377 AYKTG
+377 
-382 EKIQQALADASF
+382 AD
-394 KKYQAD
+394 
-400 QEVKETQGKVGRTKK
+400 
-415 KLGKLYSTTPPP
+415 
-427 LSGNPTHDAQRR
+427 
-439 TPQRIQNE
+439 
-447 KQAEV
+447 
-452 ERKSLKVQK
+452 
-461 KALESAEKKQ
+461 
-471 KIADEELKVA
+471 
-481 QKASNVY
+481 
-488 DKWKITQG
+488 G
-496 SSKARSAVAE
+496 SSKQIAQIETLTTQYSNLHTEIERNDFINKHRKEIENLVGYTDNLRGSWDKFVKNKPRIVAALTEIAIANAYLAQIEKVTSKYIEQRYKLTSGMVHYKKWQENDFVTDEQIEKNSLIYGVDYDKRNTLTSSGVAKMTSAEIAKSRKGVQDRINAFDK
-506 SNGDF
+506 SY
-511 NKAADIV
+511 NKRVGELVTKAMQHT
-518 FNRNNPKPTTGGR
+518 NNAKSYGYIPPNNNTTTGGG
-531 NKTGGRTTG
+531 GGRTYPT
-540 GRVNKTTPVNTV
+540 NKNTTNTIDTANDTLKNAIV
-552 ETPSEQLQKAINE
+552 EASNKINFLQA
-565 ANNKVKFLKLQLDNN
+565 QLDNN
-580 IINQEQ
+580 IISQEQ
-586 YNSKYLEVQKTLLSA
+586 YNSEYLKVQKNLLGA
-601 YEKNAEATGKIS
+601 YEKNAQDTGKIS
-613 EAYKKQL
+613 EAYKKHL

-661 EYQDKLLDLNEDYAS
+661 EYQDKLLDLNETYAS

-714 STKSV
+714 YTKSV
-719 SLAER
+719 SLADR
-724 YKTYTPKEQ
+724 YKTPTQKEL
-733 RQNKIDT
+733 RQSKIDI
-740 NVSRYDELSGQISQL
+740 NVEKYDELSGQISQL

-771 YAKAIK
+771 YAEAIK

-786 VNETDQLV
+786 VNETDSLV

-800 DIIDKVKK
+800 DLIDQVKK

-881 GIAGANNALSVSS
+881 GITGANNALSVSS
-894 AATAGALGSQ
+894 AATAGALGAQ

-913 AGAAKIASDT
+913 AGATKMASDI

-975 AALLADGGIIEGS
+975 ATLLADGGVVGGNG
-988 SYHGDRIIAGLNA
+988 YHGDTIIAGLNA

-1022 SSNVGGGKVE
+1022 SSNAGGGKVE